1 MKRAESTA
9 KSKGYGPATIVAITV
24 AALVAALAFFL
35 TAGPRVSPCEQATLL
50 EEARMQAAA
59 LEAYGRAEQEGR
71 SCSAGRRGAVER
83 SLVEADGAFA
93 EAGVQANRKH
103 RIAAIDGYVTGLE
116 LDPTEAGALI
126 ALGGQLAVPDSEQPA
141 NPIPEEN
148 RCEWADRLTAAGTPS
163 AAGAVLAADPDAG
176 KAVCEGRLAKLS
188 AAYEAAS
195 DELFRAEE
203 LREAGDDSSARGAYA
218 AALGINT
225 GLGAAETG
233 LEGLLG
239 DESRADEVAS
249 WLEGVPGSLETALK
263 WGIPLLVALLVV
275 AVLVWMGLRT
285 LAVVSSRARRT
296 LEFVGDH
303 TGLSLLRKVAQ
314 PELSVDVFEGGD
326 SKEVGRAFSTL
337 LTQAL
342 PLKTGKEA
350 EFPFDRVAVGSTED
364 QLAADEIG
372 ALAKDI
378 PQAKLL
384 GAVLQYAARFFRRR
398 TIKVKGHLIPAAG
411 NRGVGIA
418 LSIEGNGMRSE
429 CRRTI
434 WGEEFDP
441 KPGGDGDVR
450 WLRLVPAAT
459 VWARWQLRR
468 EMEAEEELDS
478 EGWLADALFQSGVQW
493 QARSDLD
500 RAEALYAGALEQD
513 PGLLPALHNLAA
525 VGIHR
530 GRYSQA
536 IERLNR
542 LGRELRNPKIA
553 ARWPTLSTAHL
564 YTRTLALAYEAKA
577 NGNGDSIMLDR
588 ARTTGETLVRTLAT
602 EIIARDPS
610 RARKSPGQEELERIH
625 SPRDHA
631 DEILTELLDA
641 EGPAIVLLAGI
652 TVRSRPDL
660 AHAAVGCG
668 EHAPISRLDLSTRT
682 GPEPCDLI
690 NRYLLTRKNLSRRSR
705 YNLACYHTT
714 LAELIGGE
722 AVAGCFENALDA
734 LDLALEG
741 GELVEWSRLDP
752 SLALLRDRRKAEFDK
767 VLSNHEVQPHT
778 DKTSKTGAGASKDQP
793 RRKVSFGLLVERE

>member
-1 MKRAESTA
+1 MKRTEGTA
-9 KSKGYGPATIVAITV
+9 KSKGYGAVTIVAIAV
-24 AALVAALAFFL
+24 AVSVAALAFFL

-50 EEARMQAAA
+50 EEARLPAAA
-59 LEAYGRAEQEGR
+59 LEAYGRAEQEGG
-71 SCSAGRRGAVER
+71 SCSTGRREAVEQ

-93 EAGVQANRKH
+93 EAGVQASRRH

-141 NPIPEEN
+141 KPIPEES
-148 RCEWADRLTAAGTPS
+148 RCEWTDRLTAAGTLS
-163 AAGAVLAADPDAG
+163 AAGAVLAADPDPGQA
-176 KAVCEGRLAKLS
+176 ACEGRLAKLS
-188 AAYEAAS
+188 AAYEAAT
-195 DELFRAEE
+195 DELLRAEE

-218 AALGINT
+218 AALGMNT

-233 LEGLLG
+233 LESLLG

-249 WLEGVPGSLETALK
+249 WLEGVPNSLETALK
-263 WGIPLLVALLVV
+263 WGIPLLVALLIL

-285 LAVVSSRARRT
+285 LAVASSRARRT
-296 LEFVGDH
+296 LEFVGGH
-303 TGLSLLRKVAQ
+303 TGLSPLRKVAQ

-364 QLAADEIG
+364 QVAADEIG

-384 GAVLQYAARFFRRR
+384 GIAMQYAARLFRRR
-398 TIKVKGHLIPAAG
+398 TIKIKGHLIPAAG

-429 CRRTI
+429 RRRTI
-434 WGEEFDP
+434 WAEEFDP
-441 KPGGDGDVR
+441 EPGGDGDVR

-459 VWARWQLRR
+459 VWARRQLRR
-468 EMEAEEELDS
+468 EMEAGEELS
-478 EGWLADALFQSGVQW
+478 AEGWLADALFQSGVQW
-493 QARSDLD
+493 QARSDID

-525 VGIHR
+525 VGIHK
-530 GRYSQA
+530 GRYTQA
-536 IERLNR
+536 IERLDR

-553 ARWPTLSTAHL
+553 TRWPTLPTAHL
-564 YTRTLALAYEAKA
+564 YTRTLALAYEAKSDE
-577 NGNGDSIMLDR
+577 NGGSMLNR

-602 EIIARDPS
+602 EIIERDPS
-610 RARKSPGQEELERIH
+610 RAQKSPGQEELERIH
-625 SPRDHA
+625 NPRNHTDA
-631 DEILTELLDA
+631 TLTELLDA
-641 EGPAIVLLAGI
+641 EGPAVVLLAGI
-652 TVRSRPDL
+652 VVRSKPDL
-660 AHAAVGCG
+660 ANAAVDCG

-682 GPEPCDLI
+682 SPEPCDLI
-690 NRYLLTRKNLSRRSR
+690 NRYLLTRKNLSRRTR
-705 YNLACYHTT
+705 YNLACYYTT
-714 LAELIGGE
+714 LAELVGGPR
-722 AVAGCFENALDA
+722 VASCFKHALDA

-741 GELVEWSRLDP
+741 GELIEWARLDP
-752 SLALLRDRRKAEFDK
+752 SLAPLRDQRKTEFDK
-767 VLSNHEVQPHT
+767 VLSHHDVQPHT
-778 DKTSKTGAGASKDQP
+778 DKSSKAGASEGKDEP
-793 RRKVSFGLLVERE
+793 RRKVSLGLLIERN